1 MCLKNHFFRFFF
13 FLARRRL
20 HAEKSENR
28 KLNRIF
34 FSSLFS
40 SFGQVNAGSKFRFAA
55 DTARC
60 VKCQRFVLSH
70 KYAQIFAFLVL
81 TKKKYRRKQLFFF
94 SASANRLLIARL
106 LPPPPSPP
114 PKIANWY
121 YCCYWSIGNLWLF
134 SFRCA
139 YYRSVWSVVI
149 LDTRRT
155 QSRQIKCDR
164 TLARHS
170 HQRGHSHLPLS
181 WFSIDKNL
189 HIEKHAFH
197 RNILNLMFLRL
208 EMMSTSPAFYGRW
221 YDGLCGKFLAILGKM
236 LCARLE
242 SLICLFWFSNQLIRR
257 NVLTKFQVRNP
268 IERSET
274 NNQISCWSTPE
285 CSTTAST
292 AAKTHNIVSSNVY
305 ANTFWMLFI
314 ILTGRKSQPI
324 DLFTYILD
332 N

>member
-40 SFGQVNAGSKFRFAA
+40 TFGQVNAGSEFRFAA

-139 YYRSVWSVVI
+139 YYRFVWSVVI
-149 LDTRRT
+149 PAALRA
-155 QSRQIKCDR
+155 DR
-164 TLARHS
+164 
-170 HQRGHSHLPLS
+170 
-181 WFSIDKNL
+181 
-189 HIEKHAFH
+189 
-197 RNILNLMFLRL
+197 
-208 EMMSTSPAFYGRW
+208 
-221 YDGLCGKFLAILGKM
+221 
-236 LCARLE
+236 
-242 SLICLFWFSNQLIRR
+242 
-257 NVLTKFQVRNP
+257 
-268 IERSET
+268 
-274 NNQISCWSTPE
+274 
-285 CSTTAST
+285 
-292 AAKTHNIVSSNVY
+292 SNVTELLR
-305 ANTFWMLFI
+305 ATRTKEVTHICRSVDFQSI
-314 ILTGRKSQPI
+314 KI
-324 DLFTYILD
+324 YI
-332 N
+332 